1 MELKVPSNNKLY
13 IRFFCDG
20 SNDDDDSFATQVI
33 VVVVV
38 GIFAERNRVKKWR
51 WHGIV
56 KTSSEDESRGENVGD
71 PLS

>member
-1 MELKVPSNNKLY
+1 MELKVPSNNVVYK
-13 IRFFCDG
+13 IFCDA
-20 SNDDDDSFATQVI
+20 SNDDDDSFATQAI

-38 GIFAERNRVKKWR
+38 GIFADEKQREKNGD
-51 WHGIV
+51 GIV

>member
-1 MELKVPSNNKLY
+1 MELKVPSNNVVYK
-13 IRFFCDG
+13 IFCDA
-20 SNDDDDSFATQVI
+20 SNDDDDSFATQAI

-38 GIFAERNRVKKWR
+38 GIFADEKQRKNGD
-51 WHGIV
+51 GIV